1 MENNQEQRIEKICG
15 EVESLLKRKNH
26 DYGNSFSIQFEKY
39 GILSALI
46 RMDDKM
52 RRLENLVQGSKAKVE
67 ESIEDTLL
75 DQIGYGILALVEL
88 RKQKEGL
95 NG

>member
-1 MENNQEQRIEKICG
+1 M
-15 EVESLLKRKNH
+15 
-26 DYGNSFSIQFEKY
+26 
-39 GILSALI
+39 LSALI